1 MPKKVTKKTFIVK
14 PEGLSQGRGIFLT
27 RNLDRI
33 MKACEQ
39 EGCVVQR
46 YLHKP
51 YLIDGLKFD
60 LRIYALLYGV
70 NPLRVYLHEQG
81 LARFSTEEYQP
92 PNNYNLDNLYMHL
105 TNYAINKFN
114 SRFQQNEDEEE
125 DDQGHKRSL
134 GAILRFLDSRGHDT
148 KKLMRE
154 IKDIIVKTLII
165 GQPFLSH
172 LYRSCQPDDLDSS
185 MCFQVLGFDIIIDSD
200 CKPWLLEV
208 NQSPSFSTDSP
219 LDYLV
224 KKHVLS
230 DALRL
235 LNVSFDR
242 KMEYVRLLREE
253 TDRRIYTGRT
263 NKMVFSPQERK
274 KMRELKLKQRFE
286 YEASRMGGYELI
298 YPIPGDS

>member
-1 MPKKVTKKTFIVK
+1 MPKKVTKKTFICK
-14 PEGLSQGRGIFLT
+14 PEGLCQGKGIFLT

-33 MKACEQ
+33 MKACQQ

-134 GAILRFLDSRGHDT
+134 RAILRFLESRGHDT
-148 KKLMRE
+148 KKLMSE

-172 LYRSCQPDDLDSS
+172 LYRSC
-185 MCFQVLGFDIIIDSD
+185 
-200 CKPWLLEV
+200 
-208 NQSPSFSTDSP
+208 
-219 LDYLV
+219 
-224 KKHVLS
+224 
-230 DALRL
+230 
-235 LNVSFDR
+235 
-242 KMEYVRLLREE
+242 
-253 TDRRIYTGRT
+253 
-263 NKMVFSPQERK
+263 
-274 KMRELKLKQRFE
+274 
-286 YEASRMGGYELI
+286 
-298 YPIPGDS
+298 